1 MNTQWL
7 AGHRPE
13 GGRRAGEREEM
24 EGGGGQGRIFE
35 RSIPHMYT
43 TISCR
48 LWSLALISSRTTLM
62 CPR

>member
-13 GGRRAGEREEM
+13 GGRRAGEREEA

-35 RSIPHMYT
+35 RSMSP
-43 TISCR
+43 
-48 LWSLALISSRTTLM
+48 SSIT
-62 CPR
+62 